1 MKMMKSIV
9 CAQPGK
15 LEETKV
21 SVPIPGKNQ
30 VRIKIRAIGIC
41 GTDIHAY
48 MGNQPFFQYPRVLG
62 HELSGVI
69 DAVGEGVELGLG
81 QAVYIIPY
89 LHCGS
94 CVACRKGKTNCCSN
108 IEVIGVHR
116 DGGMCEYICV
126 PVSAVVVTHNL
137 SFDEMALVECL
148 AIGAHAV
155 RRASITAEDT
165 VLVLGAG
172 PIGLGAIQ
180 FAQLAGARLIVS
192 DLSEEKLEFCR
203 SQLLVSDT
211 INANGDTKSILSEI
225 TQGDFPTVVIDCTG
239 SVKAMESAFQYV
251 GHGGTIVF
259 VSIVK
264 ANITFNDP
272 EFHKRE
278 TNLFGSRNA
287 TMEDFEYVVKSM
299 QQGLVKSHAMVTHRA
314 KFSELVEQFPT
325 WVKPESGVIKAVI
338 EMD

>member
-1 MKMMKSIV
+1 MKTIV
-9 CAQPGK
+9 CTEPGK
-15 LEETKV
+15 LEAITV
-21 SVPIPGKNQ
+21 SMPKPGQGQ
-30 VRIKIRAIGIC
+30 VRIQVRAIGIC

-48 MGNQPFFQYPRVLG
+48 NGNQPFFHYPRVLG
-62 HELSGVI
+62 HELSGVV
-69 DAVGEGVELGLG
+69 DAVGDGVELSLG
-81 QAVYIIPY
+81 QAAYIIPY

-126 PVSAVVVTHNL
+126 PASAVVVTDNL
-137 SFDEMALVECL
+137 RFDEMALIECF

-155 RRASITAEDT
+155 RRATITAEDT

-172 PIGLGAIQ
+172 PIGIGTIQ
-180 FAQLAGARLIVS
+180 FAQLAGAKLIVS
-192 DLSEEKLEFCR
+192 DLSEEKLAFCR
-203 SQLLVSDT
+203 DQLLVSDT
-211 INANGDTKSILSEI
+211 IHAKEDVTTVLSEL

-239 SVKAMESAFQYV
+239 NVRAMESTFLYV

-287 TMEDFEYVVKSM
+287 TRQDFEHVVKCM
-299 QQGLVKSHAMVTHRA
+299 QQHLLKSDAMITHRA
-314 KFSELVEQFPT
+314 KFSELIEQFPQ
-325 WVKPESGVIKAVI
+325 WVNPELGVIKAVV
-338 EMD
+338 EMG